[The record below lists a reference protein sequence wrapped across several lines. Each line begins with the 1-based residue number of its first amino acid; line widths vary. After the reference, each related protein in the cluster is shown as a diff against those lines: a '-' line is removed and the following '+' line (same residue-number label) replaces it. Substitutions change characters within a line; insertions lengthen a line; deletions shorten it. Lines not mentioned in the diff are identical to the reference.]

1 MKAIALLE
9 VQAMVAA
16 ITGLDAM
23 VKAANVKLIH
33 VEKRLGGRL
42 VTVVVEGEV
51 SAVTAALEAGAAA
64 AAEVGIIPL
73 MDVSGGAGGRVRLL
87 GILGLVTTAGGH
99 GAQTDHQSHH
109 NGQHTCHFLHVTF
122 PPWNS
127 FSLRSAWSYSNTS
140 TKALC

>member
-23 VKAANVKLIH
+23 LKAAEVRLIH

-51 SAVTAALEAGAAA
+51 SAVKAALEAGARA
-64 AAEVGIIPL
+64 AAEVGNVKCCEVIARPHP
-73 MDVSGGAGGRVRLL
+73 DVMRFL
-87 GILGLVTTAGGH
+87 TTG
-99 GAQTDHQSHH
+99 
-109 NGQHTCHFLHVTF
+109 
-122 PPWNS
+122 
-127 FSLRSAWSYSNTS
+127 
-140 TKALC
+140 